1 MASIRGHALGVE
13 RRAGID
19 RMTRVSVEQ
28 PGTALALGSHHG
40 AMGVIR
46 RRSFNDP
53 DAVHD
58 FPLAEIR
65 VARIG
70 SHSIGYGVEQPGWR
84 WSTHMGP
91 GAGTTSCPI
100 HHVQVFLSGRFA
112 VRMDDGEEVEFGPLD
127 VGDIPPGHD
136 AWVVGDEPVHI
147 LDIAGNSDA
156 IGMPRE
162 HERIVSTLLMT
173 DIVDS
178 TRTAHRLGDG
188 AWKQVL
194 SDHNRLVRAQLL
206 RFGGSEVNTTGD
218 GFLATFR
225 SAVAA
230 LRCAAAI
237 VAALPDAGIEARI
250 GIHTGEIEPM
260 GRDIGGV
267 AVHVVAR
274 IMALAGPSE
283 VFASAV
289 TIGLADGSGLAF
301 EGQGDREVKGLDRPV
316 EVYRLV

>member
-1 MASIRGHALGVE
+1 M
-13 RRAGID
+13 
-19 RMTRVSVEQ
+19 
-28 PGTALALGSHHG
+28 GS
-40 AMGVIR
+40 IR

-53 DAVHD
+53 DALRD
-58 FPLAEIR
+58 LPLAEIR

-91 GAGTTSCPI
+91 GAGATSCPV

-147 LDIAGNSDA
+147 LDFAGNSDA

-178 TRTAHRLGDG
+178 TRTAQRLGDG

-194 SDHNRLVRAQLL
+194 ADHNRLVRAQLV

-230 LRCAAAI
+230 LRCGGAI
-237 VAALPDAGIEARI
+237 LAALRDAGVDVRI

-274 IMALAGPSE
+274 LMALADASQ
-283 VFASAV
+283 VYVSAV
-289 TIGLADGSGLAF
+289 TAGLADGSGLDF
-301 EGQGDREVKGLDRPV
+301 EGLGRREVKGLDRPI
-316 EVYRLV
+316 EVYRLR

>member
-1 MASIRGHALGVE
+1 MVAIR
-13 RRAGID
+13 
-19 RMTRVSVEQ
+19 RVS
-28 PGTALALGSHHG
+28 LA
-40 AMGVIR
+40 
-46 RRSFNDP
+46 DP
-53 DAVHD
+53 DAVRD
-58 FPLAEIR
+58 LPLAQIR
-65 VARIG
+65 IAHIG
-70 SHSIGYGVEQPGWR
+70 SHTIGYGVEQPGWR

-91 GAGTTSCPI
+91 GAGMTSCPV
-100 HHVQVFLSGRFA
+100 HHVQIYLSGRFA

-127 VGDIPPGHD
+127 IGDIPPGHD

-147 LDIAGNSDA
+147 LDFAGNSDA

-178 TRTAHRLGDG
+178 TRTAEQLGDP

-194 SDHNRLVRAQLL
+194 ADHNRLVRAQLL

-225 SAVAA
+225 SAVAG
-230 LRCAAAI
+230 LRCADAI
-237 VAALPDAGIEARI
+237 VGALPESGVVARI
-250 GIHTGEIEPM
+250 GVHTGEIEPM

-283 VFASAV
+283 VVASAV
-289 TIGLADGSGLAF
+289 TVDLADGSGLAF
-301 EGQGDREVKGLDRPV
+301 EGQGLRALKGLERPL
-316 EVYRLV
+316 EIYRLVR

>member
-1 MASIRGHALGVE
+1 M
-13 RRAGID
+13 
-19 RMTRVSVEQ
+19 
-28 PGTALALGSHHG
+28 G
-40 AMGVIR
+40 AIR

-53 DAVHD
+53 DALRD
-58 FPLAEIR
+58 LPLAEIR

-70 SHSIGYGVEQPGWR
+70 SHTIGYGVEQPGWR

-91 GAGTTSCPI
+91 RTGVTSCPV

-112 VRMDDGEEVEFGPLD
+112 VRMDDGEEVEFGPLE

-147 LDIAGNSDA
+147 LDFAGNSDA

-178 TRTAHRLGDG
+178 TRTARRLGDG

-194 SDHNRLVRAQLL
+194 TTHNRLVRAQLL
-206 RFGGSEVNTTGD
+206 RFGGAEVNTTGD

-237 VAALPDAGIEARI
+237 VAALPDSGVAVRI

-274 IMALAGPSE
+274 LMSLAGPSE
-283 VFASAV
+283 AYVSAV
-289 TIGLADGSGLAF
+289 TAGLADGSGLDL
-301 EGQGDREVKGLDRPV
+301 EGLGRREVKGLDRPI
-316 EVYRLV
+316 EVYRLIEAT

>member
-1 MASIRGHALGVE
+1 MAVVDTHGDRGRGRH
-13 RRAGID
+13 RARCIMC
-19 RMTRVSVEQ
+19 R
-28 PGTALALGSHHG
+28 
-40 AMGVIR
+40 
-46 RRSFNDP
+46 
-53 DAVHD
+53 
-58 FPLAEIR
+58 
-65 VARIG
+65 
-70 SHSIGYGVEQPGWR
+70 
-84 WSTHMGP
+84 
-91 GAGTTSCPI
+91 C
-100 HHVQVFLSGRFA
+100 FLSGRFA
-112 VRMDDGEEVEFGPLD
+112 VRMDDGEEVEVRACSTWAIFRLATT
-127 VGDIPPGHD
+127 PGWS
-136 AWVVGDEPVHI
+136 ATSRLHI
-147 LDIAGNSDA
+147 LDFAGNSDA

-162 HERIVSTLLMT
+162 HERIVTTLLMT

-194 SDHNRLVRAQLL
+194 SDHNQLVRAQLL

-237 VAALPDAGIEARI
+237 VAALPETGIEARI

-289 TIGLADGSGLAF
+289 TVGLADGSGLAF